1 MTPTIDELFD
11 RYSRLLDDPEIKPNQ
26 ESFEV
31 YFSGVASGK
40 EKPILLLHNAMLA
53 AQTVMVVFEHVK
65 KMKQSGCGVMS
76 EAKCKRCKELRGVIV
91 DQEVMHQARLSD
103 LVNRSGLDISPCR
116 KCGVP
121 VISIPDGLALC
132 KDCAEKAG
140 E

>member
-1 MTPTIDELFD
+1 MTPTIDELLD
-11 RYSRLLDDPEIKPNQ
+11 RYSRLLDDPEVKPNQ
-26 ESFEV
+26 ESFEA

-53 AQTVMVVFEHVK
+53 AQTVMIVLEHVK
-65 KMKQSGCGVMS
+65 KMKQSGGAAMTQ
-76 EAKCKRCKELRGVIV
+76 AKCERCKELRGVIV
-91 DQEVMHQARLSD
+91 DQEVMHQSRLSD
-103 LVNRSGLDISPCR
+103 LVNRSGMDISPCH

>member
-1 MTPTIDELFD
+1 MIPTIDELFE
-11 RYSRLLDDPEIKPNQ
+11 RYSRLLDDPKIKPNQ

-53 AQTVMVVFEHVK
+53 AHTVMVVLEHVK
-65 KMKQSGCGVMS
+65 HIKKTDVGSTESLQ
-76 EAKCKRCKELRGVIV
+76 
-91 DQEVMHQARLSD
+91 DRLD
-103 LVNRSGLDISPCR
+103 ALLDRSGMDISPCR
-116 KCGVP
+116 RCGIA